1 MVYIYARGKQA
12 AVHIRSYQVAGYTTV
27 KEHLNSHHRHYL
39 DRSPT
44 YYIEKA
50 KEKSPELH
58 LLVQLLFEQPRHPE
72 QLYRTCDGLLR
83 LQKKAPAASF
93 AKACELAIEYRN
105 FSYRFVGR
113 ILQNNMEDHQDLPAK
128 EQFLPVHGN
137 IRGKEY
143 YTNHYPILKMNI
155 ETQLKQLR
163 LHGMGRSWQALM
175 ETRKHHE
182 LSFTEGMEMLLQAE
196 EDDRSDKRFERLQRG
211 AHFRYQA
218 SIEELQLETSRG
230 LDKSLVA
237 NLATGDYIAKGEAVL
252 VCGSTGT
259 GKSFLAS
266 ALGHHAC
273 SQGYKVVYYNLHKL
287 LLKTKMSRI
296 DGTIYKFFE
305 KLSRT
310 DLLILDDFGLTHL
323 EQQQRMDFM
332 EIIEDRHASKTTI
345 IASQLPVA
353 SWYDVI
359 GENTIADALLDRMVH
374 TSYRIE
380 LKGESLRKKK

>member
-1 MVYIYARGKQA
+1 
-12 AVHIRSYQVAGYTTV
+12 
-27 KEHLNSHHRHYL
+27 
-39 DRSPT
+39 
-44 YYIEKA
+44 
-50 KEKSPELH
+50 
-58 LLVQLLFEQPRHPE
+58 
-72 QLYRTCDGLLR
+72 
-83 LQKKAPAASF
+83 
-93 AKACELAIEYRN
+93 
-105 FSYRFVGR
+105 
-113 ILQNNMEDHQDLPAK
+113 
-128 EQFLPVHGN
+128 
-137 IRGKEY
+137 
-143 YTNHYPILKMNI
+143 MNI
-155 ETQLKQLR
+155 ETQLRQLR

-218 SIEELQLETSRG
+218 SIQELHMETSRG

-273 SQGYKVVYYNLHKL
+273 SQGYKVIYYNLQKL

-332 EIIEDRHASKTTI
+332 EIIEDRHACKATI

>member
-1 MVYIYARGKQA
+1 
-12 AVHIRSYQVAGYTTV
+12 
-27 KEHLNSHHRHYL
+27 
-39 DRSPT
+39 
-44 YYIEKA
+44 
-50 KEKSPELH
+50 
-58 LLVQLLFEQPRHPE
+58 
-72 QLYRTCDGLLR
+72 
-83 LQKKAPAASF
+83 
-93 AKACELAIEYRN
+93 
-105 FSYRFVGR
+105 
-113 ILQNNMEDHQDLPAK
+113 
-128 EQFLPVHGN
+128 
-137 IRGKEY
+137 
-143 YTNHYPILKMNI
+143 MNI
-155 ETQLKQLR
+155 ETQLRQLR

-175 ETRKHHE
+175 ETRRHHE
-182 LSFTEGMEMLLQAE
+182 LSFTEGIEMLLQAE
-196 EDDRSDKRFERLQRG
+196 EDDRSDKRFERLQRS

-218 SIEELQLETSRG
+218 SIQELHMETSRG

-237 NLATGDYIAKGEAVL
+237 NLATGNYIDKGEAVL
-252 VCGSTGT
+252 VSGSTGT
-259 GKSFLAS
+259 GKSFFAS

-273 SQGYKVVYYNLHKL
+273 SQGYKVVYYNLQKL

-332 EIIEDRHASKTTI
+332 EIIEDRHACKSTI

-374 TSYRIE
+374 TSYRVE